1 MKTGYD
7 QFFKKV
13 QKNSKTAKPVDL
25 KKQSAPSNSEDLK
38 KLIQHRAKA
47 IARNK
52 QRKLNRQ
59 FPLSAAGT
67 LIVFLSIGILGFYQQ
82 EEVIAALENVE
93 IKVFGTATAADPAT
107 TKSAKSEQSK
117 SPDKAN
123 DAETKVEG
131 AKVEAAESAG
141 LSKEEI
147 ALFKGLQD
155 RSRQLDQ
162 REAELKKVEEEL
174 QRQRE
179 TLEKR
184 LSEIEGVRRSIAS
197 QLEEKVK
204 VDKERVEQLVQFY
217 STMKPQQAAK
227 IIESLNEDLAVEVL
241 VKMKKKS
248 AAEIMNLINAEKAQR
263 LSESFAGYKLKTRAT
278 ASSKEVNP

>member
-1 MKTGYD
+1 
-7 QFFKKV
+7 
-13 QKNSKTAKPVDL
+13 
-25 KKQSAPSNSEDLK
+25 
-38 KLIQHRAKA
+38 
-47 IARNK
+47 
-52 QRKLNRQ
+52 
-59 FPLSAAGT
+59 
-67 LIVFLSIGILGFYQQ
+67 
-82 EEVIAALENVE
+82 
-93 IKVFGTATAADPAT
+93 
-107 TKSAKSEQSK
+107 
-117 SPDKAN
+117 
-123 DAETKVEG
+123 
-131 AKVEAAESAG
+131 
-141 LSKEEI
+141 
-147 ALFKGLQD
+147 
-155 RSRQLDQ
+155 
-162 REAELKKVEEEL
+162 
-174 QRQRE
+174 
-179 TLEKR
+179 LEKR